1 MLIINYHNQKENQCG
16 ANDID
21 SWKETDTDVVV
32 DEDNNN
38 NDIPPPPAP
47 HKPSKLEE
55 FESEIG
61 IEKVKLKYPYLASEI
76 INCQI
81 PQILDTI
88 LNENNPFLDM
98 LFDFIVQQPPLN
110 AVLTNYWRSCIV
122 GLVRRNSIV
131 ILKYKIYT

>member
-1 MLIINYHNQKENQCG
+1 MMEMALKVLVMNGKQKKAITRRRLQESDYKKENQCG

-32 DEDNNN
+32 DEDNNNN

-81 PQILDTI
+81 
-88 LNENNPFLDM
+88 
-98 LFDFIVQQPPLN
+98 
-110 AVLTNYWRSCIV
+110 
-122 GLVRRNSIV
+122 
-131 ILKYKIYT
+131 